1 MDMKRKEMKNG
12 GSAYGPAINLIN
24 KGTSIEGQIKSDGD
38 IRIDG
43 TLQGMVHS
51 KSKVVIGNSGAV
63 SGNILCKSADIHGK
77 VEGTIEVKDTLYLK
91 STAHIEGDIIVS
103 KLVIESGAV
112 FNGKCNMGTQLKS
125 QTEPRIEVAGK
136 KEAAG

>member
-1 MDMKRKEMKNG
+1 MKKKEIKNG
-12 GSAYGPAINLIN
+12 GTAYGPSINLIN

-43 TLQGMVHS
+43 TMQGTISS
-51 KSKVVIGNSGAV
+51 KSKVVVGISGAV
-63 SGNILCKSADIHGK
+63 NGNVKCKSADILGK
-77 VEGTIEVKDTLYLK
+77 VEGTLEINDTLFLK
-91 STAHIEGDIIVS
+91 STAHIEGDIIAS

-112 FNGKCNMGTQLKS
+112 FNGKCNMGTQSNTK
-125 QTEPRIEVAGK
+125 TEPRIEVVNK